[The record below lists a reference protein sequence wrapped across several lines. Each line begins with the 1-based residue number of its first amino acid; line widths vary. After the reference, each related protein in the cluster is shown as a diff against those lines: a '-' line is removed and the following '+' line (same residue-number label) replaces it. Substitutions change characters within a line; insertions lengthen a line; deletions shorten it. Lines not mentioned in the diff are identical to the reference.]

1 MTQSIA
7 QAVSQTLSQL
17 DESPKPAI
25 VNYALINMDSHYREP
40 QGVCFCA
47 EMSEA
52 RAEEE
57 DWRKAGFS
65 VRILERKNGFIEG
78 EANHSID
85 IKGGDIIYK
94 PFDNDKEDVGIM
106 LKSYHV
112 GVMLSI
118 RDLGL
123 RFENHENCVK
133 AYFS

>member
-1 MTQSIA
+1 MTQSIT

-17 DESPKPAI
+17 DESPKPAT
-25 VNYALINMDSHYREP
+25 VNYALLNMDPDYRKP
-40 QGVCFCA
+40 QGVWFGA

-52 RAEEE
+52 RDEEE
-57 DWRKAGFS
+57 DWRKSGFN

-85 IKGGDIIYK
+85 ILGGDIIYK

-118 RDLGL
+118 QDLGL
-123 RFENHENCVK
+123 RFENQENCVE

>member
-1 MTQSIA
+1 MTQTIA
-7 QAVSQTLSQL
+7 QAVSQAMSHL
-17 DESPKPAI
+17 DESTKPVT
-25 VNYALINMDSHYREP
+25 VNYALLNIDPDNREP
-40 QGVCFCA
+40 QGVWFGA

-52 RAEEE
+52 RDEEE
-57 DWRKAGFS
+57 DWRKAGFN

-85 IKGGDIIYK
+85 ILGGDIIYK

-123 RFENHENCVK
+123 RFENQENCVE